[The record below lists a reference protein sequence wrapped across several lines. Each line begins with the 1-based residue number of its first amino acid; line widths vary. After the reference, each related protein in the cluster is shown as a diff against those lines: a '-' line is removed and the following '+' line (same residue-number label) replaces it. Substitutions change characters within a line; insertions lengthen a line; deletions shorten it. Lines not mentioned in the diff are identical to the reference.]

1 MKIKPFI
8 LPLSAIGACILLIIF
23 AISQTKDASINS
35 KNSSNK
41 DVSTLNQ
48 KKQQIDDS
56 SQSEATEKASQSET
70 AEKTSQ
76 SETAEKASQSE
87 TAEKASQSE
96 TAEKVDYND
105 VGSFVTQ
112 NIVSDTETFPE
123 GTVSRIEF
131 SDTGIVHVISSGA
144 ILDMNDDTKMGY
156 IHSLAGA
163 VAGQVQEYNIEKK
176 KNAEIG
182 LIYFYTENGIEWAK
196 PSLLGDYKIIH

>member
-48 KKQQIDDS
+48 KKQQIDDY
-56 SQSEATEKASQSET
+56 SQSEAT
-70 AEKTSQ
+70 
-76 SETAEKASQSE
+76 
-87 TAEKASQSE
+87 EKASQSE

-163 VAGQVQEYNIEKK
+163 IAGQVQEYNIEKK

>member
-48 KKQQIDDS
+48 KKQQIDDT
-56 SQSEATEKASQSET
+56 SQSEATEKASQSE
-70 AEKTSQ
+70 A
-76 SETAEKASQSE
+76 AEKASQSE
-87 TAEKASQSE
+87 A
-96 TAEKVDYND
+96 AEKVDYND

-131 SDTGIVHVISSGA
+131 SDTGIVHVISPGS
-144 ILDMNDDTKMGY
+144 ILDMNDDTKMSY

>member
-8 LPLSAIGACILLIIF
+8 IPLSAIGACILLIIF

-56 SQSEATEKASQSET
+56 SQSEA
-70 AEKTSQ
+70 
-76 SETAEKASQSE
+76 
-87 TAEKASQSE
+87 
-96 TAEKVDYND
+96 AEKVDYND

-131 SDTGIVHVISSGA
+131 SDTGIVHVISPES
-144 ILDMNDDTKMGY
+144 ILDMNDDTKMSY

-196 PSLLGDYKIIH
+196 PSLLGDYNIIH